1 MSILL
6 VVENLKKYFGG
17 IKAVDNVSFTVK
29 KKELVSIIGPNGAGK
44 TTLVNLIS
52 GYLYPTDG
60 KIIYNGIDIKNKTI
74 FSRIRMGIIRSWQI
88 PQLFESFTV
97 REAIASSIFSRERKL
112 YNIWRSAEYFK
123 DYFQEADEIASLFNL
138 NKDKSV
144 KELSE
149 GERKLLDIALSFS
162 LRPQLLI
169 LDEPTSGVSAEEKFA
184 IMNTIIETMLKEGVT
199 LIAVEHDLE

>member
-1 MSILL
+1 LEA
-6 VVENLKKYFGG
+6 VRTENLVKVYRGREAVEALRG
-17 IKAVDNVSFTVK
+17 INLSVK
-29 KKELVSIIGPNGAGK
+29 KGELFTLLGPNGAGK
-44 TTLVNLIS
+44 TTFLRIIC

-199 LIAVEHDLE
+199 LIAV